1 MIPFPVLTLLHYASI
16 ASAAGMLGLLAW
28 HYLSGGDA

>member
-1 MIPFPVLTLLHYASI
+1 MIPFPLLTLLHYASV

-28 HYLSGGDA
+28 HYLSGRDK